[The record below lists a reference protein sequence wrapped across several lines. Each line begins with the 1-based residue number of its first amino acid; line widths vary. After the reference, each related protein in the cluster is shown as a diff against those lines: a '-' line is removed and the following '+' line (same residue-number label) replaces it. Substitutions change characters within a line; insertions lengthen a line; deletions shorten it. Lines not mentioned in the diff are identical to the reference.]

1 MEYQDAI
8 AARHSAY
15 MLDDRIEDAGVSADD
30 VLAMLRSIAP
40 KVPSSYNSQ
49 SARLVLLTGEDH
61 RRFWR
66 IVEDIL
72 RAKVDDDKRFA
83 RTEVKLRG
91 FAAAAGTVL
100 FYEIDSVTEGLK
112 ETYPSY
118 ADVFPT
124 WAEHGNAMIQFA
136 VWTGF
141 YDMGLAANIQHYNPI
156 IDARVADEFSVP
168 EGYRLVA
175 QMVFGR
181 ETQVPAGKPKLSGED
196 MVSVGRAGGVRE

>member
-15 MLDDRIEDAGVSADD
+15 MLDDRMEDAGVSADD

-49 SARLVLLTGEDH
+49 SARLVLLTGDDH
-61 RRFWR
+61 RRFWG
-66 IVEDIL
+66 IVEGVL
-72 RAKVDDDKRFA
+72 RAKVNDDRRFA
-83 RTEVKLRG
+83 RTEVKLRS

-100 FYEIDSVTEGLK
+100 FYEVDSVTDGLK

-156 IDARVADEFSVP
+156 IDAEVADEFSVP

-196 MVSVGRAGGVRE
+196 MVSVGHAGGARE

>member
-61 RRFWR
+61 RRFWG

-72 RAKVDDDKRFA
+72 RAKVNDDKRFA

>member
-49 SARLVLLTGEDH
+49 SARLILLTGEDH

-72 RAKVDDDKRFA
+72 RAKVNDDKRFA
-83 RTEVKLRG
+83 RTEVKLRS

-100 FYEIDSVTEGLK
+100 FYEIDSVTDGLK
-112 ETYPSY
+112 EAYPSY

-141 YDMGLAANIQHYNPI
+141 FDMGLAANIQHYNPI
-156 IDARVADEFSVP
+156 IDARVAEEFSVP

-196 MVSVGRAGGVRE
+196 MVSVGRAGGASE

>member
-49 SARLVLLTGEDH
+49 SARLILLTGEDH
-61 RRFWR
+61 RRFWG
-66 IVEDIL
+66 IVEEVL
-72 RAKVDDDKRFA
+72 RAKVNDDKRFA

-100 FYEIDSVTEGLK
+100 FYEIDSVTDGLK

-141 YDMGLAANIQHYNPI
+141 YDLGLAANIQHYNPI

-196 MVSVGRAGGVRE
+196 MVSVGRAGGASE

>member
-49 SARLVLLTGEDH
+49 SARLILLTGEDH

>member
-49 SARLVLLTGEDH
+49 SARLILLTGEDH
-61 RRFWR
+61 RRFWG
-66 IVEDIL
+66 IVEEVL
-72 RAKVDDDKRFA
+72 RAKVNDDKRFA

-100 FYEIDSVTEGLK
+100 FYEIDSVTDGLK

-141 YDMGLAANIQHYNPI
+141 YDLGLAANIQHYNPI

>member
-49 SARLVLLTGEDH
+49 SARLILLTGEDH
-61 RRFWR
+61 RRFWG
-66 IVEDIL
+66 IVEEVL
-72 RAKVDDDKRFA
+72 RAKVNDDKRFA

-196 MVSVGRAGGVRE
+196 MVSVGRAGGASE

>member
-15 MLDDRIEDAGVSADD
+15 MLDDRMEDAGVSADD

-49 SARLVLLTGEDH
+49 SARLILLTGEDH
-61 RRFWR
+61 RRFWG
-66 IVEDIL
+66 IVEEVL
-72 RAKVDDDKRFA
+72 RAKVNDDKRFA

-100 FYEIDSVTEGLK
+100 FYEIDSVTDGLK
-112 ETYPSY
+112 EAYPSY

-141 YDMGLAANIQHYNPI
+141 FDMGLAANIQHYNPI
-156 IDARVADEFSVP
+156 IDARVAEEFSVP

-196 MVSVGRAGGVRE
+196 MVSVGRAGGARE

>member
-49 SARLVLLTGEDH
+49 SARLILLTGEDH

-141 YDMGLAANIQHYNPI
+141 FDMGLAANIQHYNPI
-156 IDARVADEFSVP
+156 IDARVAEEFSVP

-196 MVSVGRAGGVRE
+196 IVSVGRAGGARE

>member
-15 MLDDRIEDAGVSADD
+15 MLDDRMEDAGVSADD

-61 RRFWR
+61 RRFWG

-72 RAKVDDDKRFA
+72 RAKVNDDKRFA

-100 FYEIDSVTEGLK
+100 FYEIDSVTDGLK
-112 ETYPSY
+112 EAYPSY

-141 YDMGLAANIQHYNPI
+141 FDMGLAANIQHYNPI
-156 IDARVADEFSVP
+156 IDARVAEEFSVP

-196 MVSVGRAGGVRE
+196 IVSVGRAGGARE

>member
-61 RRFWR
+61 RRFWG

-196 MVSVGRAGGVRE
+196 MVSVGRAGGASE

>member
-49 SARLVLLTGEDH
+49 SARLIMLTGDDH
-61 RRFWR
+61 RRFWG
-66 IVEDIL
+66 IVEEVL
-72 RAKVDDDKRFA
+72 RAKVNDDKRFA

-100 FYEIDSVTEGLK
+100 FYEIDSVTDGLK
-112 ETYPSY
+112 EAYPSY

-156 IDARVADEFSVP
+156 IDARVAEEFSVP

-196 MVSVGRAGGVRE
+196 IVSVGRAGGARE

>member
-49 SARLVLLTGEDH
+49 SARLILLTGEDH
-61 RRFWR
+61 RRFWG
-66 IVEDIL
+66 IVEEVL
-72 RAKVDDDKRFA
+72 RAKVNDDKRFA
-83 RTEVKLRG
+83 RTEVKLRS

-100 FYEIDSVTEGLK
+100 FYEIDSVTDGLK
-112 ETYPSY
+112 EAYPSY

-141 YDMGLAANIQHYNPI
+141 FDMGLAANIQHYNPI
-156 IDARVADEFSVP
+156 IDARVAEEFSVP

-196 MVSVGRAGGVRE
+196 MVSVGRAGGARE

>member
-49 SARLVLLTGEDH
+49 SARLILLTGEDH
-61 RRFWR
+61 RRFWG

-196 MVSVGRAGGVRE
+196 MVSVGRAGGASE

>member
-49 SARLVLLTGEDH
+49 SARLILLTGEDH
-61 RRFWR
+61 RRFWG
-66 IVEDIL
+66 IVEEVL
-72 RAKVDDDKRFA
+72 RAKVNDDKRFA

-100 FYEIDSVTEGLK
+100 FYEIDSVTDGLK

-156 IDARVADEFSVP
+156 IDARVAGEFSVP

-196 MVSVGRAGGVRE
+196 IVSVGRAGGVRE

>member
-15 MLDDRIEDAGVSADD
+15 MLDDRMEDAGVSADD

-49 SARLVLLTGEDH
+49 SARLILLTGEDH
-61 RRFWR
+61 RRFWG
-66 IVEDIL
+66 IVEEVL
-72 RAKVDDDKRFA
+72 RAKVNDDKRFA
-83 RTEVKLRG
+83 RTEVKLRS

-100 FYEIDSVTEGLK
+100 FYEIDSVTDGLK
-112 ETYPSY
+112 EAYPSY

-156 IDARVADEFSVP
+156 IDARVAEEFSVP

-196 MVSVGRAGGVRE
+196 MVSVGRAGGARE

>member
-15 MLDDRIEDAGVSADD
+15 MLDDRMEDAGVSADD

-49 SARLVLLTGEDH
+49 SARLILLTGEDH
-61 RRFWR
+61 RRFWG
-66 IVEDIL
+66 IVEDVL
-72 RAKVDDDKRFA
+72 RAKVNDDKRFA

-196 MVSVGRAGGVRE
+196 MVSVGRAGGTSE

>member
-49 SARLVLLTGEDH
+49 SARLILLTGEDH
-61 RRFWR
+61 RRFWG
-66 IVEDIL
+66 IVEEVL
-72 RAKVDDDKRFA
+72 RAKVNDDKRFA
-83 RTEVKLRG
+83 RTEVKLRS

-100 FYEIDSVTEGLK
+100 FYEIDSVTDGLK
-112 ETYPSY
+112 EAYPSY

-156 IDARVADEFSVP
+156 IDARVAEEFSVP

-196 MVSVGRAGGVRE
+196 IVSVGRAGGARE

>member
-1 MEYQDAI
+1 M
-8 AARHSAY
+8 
-15 MLDDRIEDAGVSADD
+15 
-30 VLAMLRSIAP
+30 
-40 KVPSSYNSQ
+40 
-49 SARLVLLTGEDH
+49 
-61 RRFWR
+61 
-66 IVEDIL
+66 
-72 RAKVDDDKRFA
+72 
-83 RTEVKLRG
+83 
-91 FAAAAGTVL
+91 L
-100 FYEIDSVTEGLK
+100 FYEIDSVTDGLK

>member
-15 MLDDRIEDAGVSADD
+15 MLDDRMEDAGVSADD

-66 IVEDIL
+66 IVEDVL

-141 YDMGLAANIQHYNPI
+141 FDLGLAANIQHYNPI
-156 IDARVADEFSVP
+156 IDARVAEEFSVP

-196 MVSVGRAGGVRE
+196 MVSVGRAGGASE

>member
-61 RRFWR
+61 RRFWG
-66 IVEDIL
+66 IVEDVL

-196 MVSVGRAGGVRE
+196 MVSVGRAGGASE

>member
-49 SARLVLLTGEDH
+49 SARLILLTGEDH
-61 RRFWR
+61 RRFWG

-196 MVSVGRAGGVRE
+196 MVSVGRAGGTSE

>member
-49 SARLVLLTGEDH
+49 SARLILLTGEDH
-61 RRFWR
+61 RRFWG
-66 IVEDIL
+66 IVEEVL
-72 RAKVDDDKRFA
+72 RAKVNDDKRFA

>member
-49 SARLVLLTGEDH
+49 SARLILLTGEDH
-61 RRFWR
+61 RRFWG
-66 IVEDIL
+66 IVEEVL
-72 RAKVDDDKRFA
+72 RAKVNDDKRFA

-141 YDMGLAANIQHYNPI
+141 YDLGLAANIQHYNPI

-196 MVSVGRAGGVRE
+196 MVSVGRAGGASE

>member
-15 MLDDRIEDAGVSADD
+15 MLDDRMEDAGVSADD

-61 RRFWR
+61 RRFWG
-66 IVEDIL
+66 IVEDVL
-72 RAKVDDDKRFA
+72 RAKVNDDKRFA

-196 MVSVGRAGGVRE
+196 MVSVGRAGGTSE

>member
-49 SARLVLLTGEDH
+49 SARLIMLTGDDH
-61 RRFWR
+61 RRFWG
-66 IVEDIL
+66 IVEEVL
-72 RAKVDDDKRFA
+72 RAKVNDDKRFA

-100 FYEIDSVTEGLK
+100 FYEIDSVTDGLK
-112 ETYPSY
+112 EAYPSY

-156 IDARVADEFSVP
+156 IDARVAEEFSVP

-175 QMVFGR
+175 QIVFGR

>member
-15 MLDDRIEDAGVSADD
+15 MLDDRMEDAGVSADD

-66 IVEDIL
+66 IVEDVL
-72 RAKVDDDKRFA
+72 RAKVNDDKRFA

>member
-61 RRFWR
+61 RRFWG
-66 IVEDIL
+66 IVEDVL
-72 RAKVDDDKRFA
+72 RAKVNDDKRFA

-156 IDARVADEFSVP
+156 IDARVAEEFSVP

-196 MVSVGRAGGVRE
+196 MVSVGRAGGASE

>member
-49 SARLVLLTGEDH
+49 SARLILLTGEDH

-196 MVSVGRAGGVRE
+196 MVSVGRAGGAPE

>member
-49 SARLVLLTGEDH
+49 SARLIMLTGDDH
-61 RRFWR
+61 RRFWG
-66 IVEDIL
+66 IVEEVL
-72 RAKVDDDKRFA
+72 RAKVNDDKRFA

-196 MVSVGRAGGVRE
+196 MVSVGRAGGTSE

>member
-15 MLDDRIEDAGVSADD
+15 MLDDRIEDAGASADD

-49 SARLVLLTGEDH
+49 SARLILLTGEDH
-61 RRFWR
+61 RRLWR

-72 RAKVDDDKRFA
+72 RAKVNDDRRFA
-83 RTEVKLRG
+83 RTEVKLRS

-100 FYEIDSVTEGLK
+100 FYEIDSITDGLK
-112 ETYPSY
+112 EQYPSY
-118 ADVFPT
+118 AGVFPT

-141 YDMGLAANIQHYNPI
+141 FDMGLAANIQHYNPI
-156 IDARVADEFSVP
+156 IDARVAEEFSIP

-181 ETQVPAGKPKLSGED
+181 ETQVPAGKDKLSGED
-196 MVSVGRAGGVRE
+196 MVSVGHAGGARE

>member
-49 SARLVLLTGEDH
+49 SARLIMLTGEDH
-61 RRFWR
+61 RRFWG
-66 IVEDIL
+66 IVEEVL
-72 RAKVDDDKRFA
+72 RAKVNDDKRFA
-83 RTEVKLRG
+83 RTEIKLRG

-100 FYEIDSVTEGLK
+100 FYEIDSVTDGLK
-112 ETYPSY
+112 EAYPSY

-156 IDARVADEFSVP
+156 IDARVAEEFSVP

-196 MVSVGRAGGVRE
+196 IVSVGRAGGARE

>member
-15 MLDDRIEDAGVSADD
+15 MLDDRMEDAGVSADD

-49 SARLVLLTGEDH
+49 SARLIMLTGDDH
-61 RRFWR
+61 RRFWG
-66 IVEDIL
+66 IVEEVL
-72 RAKVDDDKRFA
+72 RAKVNDDKRFA

-100 FYEIDSVTEGLK
+100 FYEIDSVTDGLK

-141 YDMGLAANIQHYNPI
+141 YDLGLAANIQHYNPI

-196 MVSVGRAGGVRE
+196 MVSVGRAGGASE

>member
-49 SARLVLLTGEDH
+49 SARLILLTGEDH
-61 RRFWR
+61 RRFWG
-66 IVEDIL
+66 IVEEVL
-72 RAKVDDDKRFA
+72 RAKVNDDKRFA
-83 RTEVKLRG
+83 RTEVKLRS

-100 FYEIDSVTEGLK
+100 FYEIDSVTDGLR

-141 YDMGLAANIQHYNPI
+141 FDMGLAANIQHYNPI
-156 IDARVADEFSVP
+156 IDARVAEEFSVP

-196 MVSVGRAGGVRE
+196 MVSVGRAGGARE

>member
-49 SARLVLLTGEDH
+49 SARLILLTGEDH
-61 RRFWR
+61 RRFWG
-66 IVEDIL
+66 IVEDVL
-72 RAKVDDDKRFA
+72 RAKVNDDKRFA

-141 YDMGLAANIQHYNPI
+141 FDLGLAANIQHYNPI

>member
-61 RRFWR
+61 RRFWG
-66 IVEDIL
+66 IVEDVL
-72 RAKVDDDKRFA
+72 RAKVNDDKRFA

-196 MVSVGRAGGVRE
+196 MVSVGRAGGASE

>member
-49 SARLVLLTGEDH
+49 SARLILLTGEDH
-61 RRFWR
+61 RRFWG
-66 IVEDIL
+66 IVEEVL

-141 YDMGLAANIQHYNPI
+141 YDLGLAANIQHYNPI

-196 MVSVGRAGGVRE
+196 MVSVGRAGGASE

>member
-15 MLDDRIEDAGVSADD
+15 MLDDRMEDAGVSADD

-61 RRFWR
+61 RRFWG

-72 RAKVDDDKRFA
+72 RAKVNDDKRFA

>member
-15 MLDDRIEDAGVSADD
+15 MLDDRMEDAGVSADD

-61 RRFWR
+61 RRFWG